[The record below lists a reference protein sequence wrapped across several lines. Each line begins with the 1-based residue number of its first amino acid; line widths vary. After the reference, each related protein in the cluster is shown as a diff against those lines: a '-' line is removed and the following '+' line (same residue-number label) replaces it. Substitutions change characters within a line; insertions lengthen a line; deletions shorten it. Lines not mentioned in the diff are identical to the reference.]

1 MFVLEQGS
9 PQVLTRPCS
18 NHMQCLLS
26 KHRMAGIHI
35 ALLRVLR
42 LKPAL
47 QATVTSPEFKELR
60 VFQGIATVLLT
71 DSFWVYLFLM
81 CRALYA
87 PMRVLRLA
95 DQKVPAMDK
104 LLYFVR
110 QTNRIM
116 PKYLREAEHHAKS
129 LTAGLMEVIR
139 DEKDLASEVVDSDG
153 DEDSED
159 EDMEEEEGSDED
171 DDEDEVSVRPAM
183 LGIGSAERHW
193 RMHTSSRL
201 IRNGTVPRI

>member
-1 MFVLEQGS
+1 MELALGLLS
-9 PQVLTRPCS
+9 PQSAGKICLSCFSFVHCT

-26 KHRMAGIHI
+26 THRMAGIHI

-47 QATVTSPEFKELR
+47 QATVTSPKFKELR
-60 VFQGIATVLLT
+60 AFQGIATVLLT
-71 DSFWVYLFLM
+71 DSFWVYVFLM

-110 QTNRIM
+110 QTNHIM

-129 LTAGLMEVIR
+129 LTDGLMEVIR

-153 DEDSED
+153 DDDSED
-159 EDMEEEEGSDED
+159 EDEGMVAEEGSDED
-171 DDEDEVSVRPAM
+171 EDKDEVS
-183 LGIGSAERHW
+183 EQ
-193 RMHTSSRL
+193 
-201 IRNGTVPRI
+201 

>member
-1 MFVLEQGS
+1 
-9 PQVLTRPCS
+9 
-18 NHMQCLLS
+18 
-26 KHRMAGIHI
+26 MAGVHI

-47 QATVTSPEFKELR
+47 QATVTSPEFKELKA
-60 VFQGIATVLLT
+60 FQGIATVLLT
-71 DSFWVYLFLM
+71 DSFWVYVFLM

-110 QTNRIM
+110 QTNHIM
-116 PKYLREAEHHAKS
+116 LKYLREAEHHTKS
-129 LTAGLMEVIR
+129 LTDGLMDVIR
-139 DEKDLASEVVDSDG
+139 DKTDLASEVVDSDG
-153 DEDSED
+153 DDDSED
-159 EDMEEEEGSDED
+159 EYMFAEEGGDEE
-171 DDEDEVSVRPAM
+171 DDEDGVSVRPAM
-183 LGIGSAERHW
+183 VGIGSAERHW

-201 IRNGTVPRI
+201 IPNGAAP